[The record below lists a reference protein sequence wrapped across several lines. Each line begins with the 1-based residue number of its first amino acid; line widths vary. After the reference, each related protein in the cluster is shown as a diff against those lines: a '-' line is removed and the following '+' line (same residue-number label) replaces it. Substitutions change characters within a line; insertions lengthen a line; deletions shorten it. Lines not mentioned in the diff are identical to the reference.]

1 MARVH
6 HELPPSPTRIASM
19 RLTASLPTS
28 AVPFL
33 LALAVLAGGATP
45 VPAQS
50 QTSRHGGI
58 EIGAKGVK
66 ATVLEVSLDKQGQV
80 LKVGKPLFNKTA
92 NTSLAVVEKDQRA
105 KEVKLKEAAITETA
119 EEVGKFFKLMQDKFK
134 VPSENIYVI
143 GSSGLPDAP
152 NKQELVKAVEEATR
166 DSTGRGKKLLFIN
179 QNEEVRLS
187 IMGVLPA
194 KDLGNSVF
202 IDVGSGSTKC
212 GYIEQETS
220 TSVQRLSIVRIKL
233 EGTVSYTRRVA
244 GSMKEAGKDFAGQAD
259 ALREARFTEPLREE
273 LERRPGLTN
282 RKSVF
287 LSGGIVWALV
297 TIVKPETIKNPLVHL
312 TVDDIEKFHQRLAKN
327 SNVFPEPDLAAITDT
342 KTREEAAKDVQR
354 VRDTFTTENLLAGT
368 EILRGIAQA
377 FRLEQ
382 QQKTIY
388 FARNGYIAWIYAYV
402 KE

>member
-1 MARVH
+1 
-6 HELPPSPTRIASM
+6 M

-143 GSSGLPDAP
+143 GSSGLPDAT
-152 NKQELVKAVEEATR
+152 NKQDLVKAVEEATR

-402 KE
+402 KESALPPSR